1 MLEKERKTKAFLR
14 VLSVLCVLAVNLY
27 PKKKIARA
35 SALGEG
41 FVRKMISYSGSNYR
55 PSRRLSVELSL
66 SLLLLKVV

>member
-14 VLSVLCVLAVNLY
+14 GLSDLCGESLRLGGYLY

-41 FVRKMISYSGSNYR
+41 FVRK
-55 PSRRLSVELSL
+55 
-66 SLLLLKVV
+66 